1 MNKHIKQ
8 RIYYIS
14 LLGMILILGCY
25 FVLKALQQ
33 NINLY
38 LTPSQLKAAT
48 ETYVNRSVRI
58 GGLVKK
64 DSVVYG
70 PNQTI
75 QFIVTD
81 GEDELLVHY
90 QGLLPGLFKPGKGVV
105 VEGRYEGK
113 QLKAALVLAKHDENY
128 APPKVKV

>member
-14 LLGMILILGCY
+14 FLGVMLMVGCY
-25 FVLKALQQ
+25 FVLSALQQ

-38 LTPSQLKAAT
+38 LTPSQLKASPEIYT
-48 ETYVNRSVRI
+48 TRSVRV
-58 GGLVKK
+58 GGLVKT

-70 PNQTI
+70 PKQTI
-75 QFIVTD
+75 QFTVTD
-81 GEDELLVHY
+81 GEHELVVDY

-105 VEGRYEGK
+105 VEGRYDGK

-128 APPKVKV
+128 APPKVNT